1 MTVDE
6 LIEQLRNLPEDVRR
20 HPIMSDDGERLLDF
34 GQLTV
39 SEYIVGDIGDGDP
52 VCLFTDPEL
61 ELEEDMRE
69 NERRWDMPM
78 HAERRVTLRPR
89 P

>member
-6 LIEQLRNLPEDVRR
+6 LIKQLRNLPEDVRR
-20 HPIMSDDGERLLDF
+20 HPIMSDDGECLLDF

-39 SEYIVGDIGDGDP
+39 DEYIVGDDDG
-52 VCLFTDPEL
+52 VCLFTDSEL

-69 NERRWDMPM
+69 NERFWDMSM
-78 HAERRVTLRPR
+78 HAERRATLRP
-89 P
+89 